1 MNKETKQVVQFCR
14 TVMKQVRHDTYF
26 SATLRANFVVELEK
40 FDSKKGYYLIVVR
53 DRRVPKGEALCN
65 HDRLRAD
72 WVQPRTIHFHGAI
85 WEMANNVVNEMQAY
99 ERNSS
104 TN

>member
-14 TVMKQVRHDTYF
+14 TVMRQVRHDTYF

-53 DRRVPKGEALCN
+53 DRRVPKDEALYN
-65 HDRLRAD
+65 HDRLRVD
-72 WVQPRTIHFHGAI
+72 WVQPRTIHFYGAI
-85 WEMANNVVNEMQAY
+85 WEMANNVVHEMRAY